1 MLVELIHSEGAIAKL
16 HICGN
21 TESIMTG
28 MIKTG
33 ADIIDVD
40 HLVPS
45 LSDFTSFLGPH
56 QVFSG
61 KSDPVSIIQSGSF
74 ETILESVI
82 FDFRQAGGRCIIS
95 AGCEITPETSVNS
108 MNNFKKTAEI
118 LAGNGIGNL
127 C

>member
-1 MLVELIHSEGAIAKL
+1 MVDHIHRLGALAKL

-21 TESIMTG
+21 THSIMPD

-45 LSDFTSFLGPH
+45 MAEFAGLLDNG

-61 KSDPVSIIQSGSF
+61 KSDPVSVIQDGDARLI
-74 ETILESVI
+74 EESV
-82 FDFRQAGGRCIIS
+82 RECHEQARGRCIVS
-95 AGCEITPETSVNS
+95 AGCEITPGTS
-108 MNNFKKTAEI
+108 
-118 LAGNGIGNL
+118 LDNL
-127 C
+127 RAYVKAAAKLM